1 VRKLLTPTLLTL
13 TAALALALSACQSNT
28 TSATAPGGGEVAATV
43 NGTKIT
49 VDDVNRV
56 LAEQYRGEEKNLAPI
71 ELAAARLQALDGL
84 ITNEVLYQRAQKE
97 NLQPTDEEVNRF
109 IQRSKEESGMT
120 EQDFEKRLKETNQTE
135 PQFRE
140 TIRKQLAIEKLQE
153 KISQGIKI
161 QEREVEDFFN
171 SNRQLFVARPGVGL
185 SDIIVDPADNG
196 LKFDAKGEVAAQQ
209 KINEIH
215 TRLKNGTDFATLA
228 RGQSEDPQSAARS
241 GDLGFVPQDQFAAF
255 AQQGLAGLGEKLMG
269 MSEGDITAPV
279 KDGAGRWHIFKVTQK
294 RTESRD
300 LTLADPEVKTQITNA
315 IREQRRQ
322 LVNQAYVAQA
332 RDEAKI
338 ENHLAK
344 AVLDSPNNL
353 GVLRP
358 VKPASASA
366 SPGASPAA
374 SPAAAANASPSV
386 AASPKK

>member
-1 VRKLLTPTLLTL
+1 VRKLLTPTLAASL
-13 TAALALALSACQSNT
+13 AALSLVLTACQSNT
-28 TSATAPGGGEVAATV
+28 TSATSEVAATV
-43 NGTKIT
+43 SGTKIT
-49 VDDVNRV
+49 VDEVNRV

-97 NLQPTDEEVNRF
+97 NLSPTDEEINRY

-120 EQDFEKRLKETNQTE
+120 EQEFEKRLKETNQTE
-135 PQFRE
+135 QQFRE

-171 SNRQLFVARPGVGL
+171 SNRQLFVARPGVAI
-185 SDIIVDPADNG
+185 SSIIVDPADNG
-196 LKFDAKGEVAAQQ
+196 AKFDAKGEVAAQQ
-209 KINEIH
+209 KVNEIH
-215 TRLKNGTDFATLA
+215 TRLKNGADFATIA
-228 RGQSEDPQSAARS
+228 RGQSEDQSAARS
-241 GDLGFVPQDQFAAF
+241 GDLGFVQQDQFGAF
-255 AQQGLAGLGEKLMG
+255 AQQGLAGLGEKLMA
-269 MSEGDITAPV
+269 MNEGDITSPV
-279 KDGAGRWHIFKVTQK
+279 KDGAGRYHIFKVTQK

-332 RDEAKI
+332 RDEAKV
-338 ENHLAK
+338 ENFLAK

-358 VKPASASA
+358 VKPAGASA
-366 SPGASPAA
+366 AQGSPSPAA
-374 SPAAAANASPSV
+374 SPVA
-386 AASPKK
+386 AASPAPSAAASPTAKK